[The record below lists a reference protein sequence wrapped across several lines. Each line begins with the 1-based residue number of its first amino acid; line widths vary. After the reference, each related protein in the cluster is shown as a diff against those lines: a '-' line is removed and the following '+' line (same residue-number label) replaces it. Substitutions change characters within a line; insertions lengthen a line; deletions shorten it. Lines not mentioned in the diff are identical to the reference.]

1 VSEEADVVRV
11 AVAGGGLAGLTAAL
25 RLSQRGYQVTLYDD
39 KPFLGGNAASHD
51 HVHEDVHDG
60 VYHDVYPHMYSNF
73 YLNFW
78 DIVENDLG
86 LRRDESPRTDFEA
99 RNSFKFLRPGETQ
112 YRELKNAGSLS
123 ALWGNLFSGIAPPLD
138 MYLWSYSMLDLL
150 AHDFHKRGIL
160 SQSVNGYVRS
170 RPCAT
175 ERVAA
180 LHDFVVMVIWSVH
193 STGTSVSSYRNFLLQ
208 AFGNLS
214 PLLWLLK
221 GSLETKIIQ
230 PWEKKLTDLG
240 CKIYK
245 QTRVEQITVD
255 GGRISGM
262 QVVHTDFEGQ
272 HHDVLPKGT
281 LRPADPFDYLVLAVP
296 PGPLGELAGIGEPG
310 HRIVDRLPQIAEA
323 RRLHSEPIAVL
334 DLYFKRKLKG
344 IPRENV
350 VMGDSDIDLSI
361 IDISQLWP
369 DKDMQDVTVLTLGAS
384 DYWALPSGIEEENAY
399 LMIRKLNEYVPDF
412 NPGAYWGDPDPRC
425 DIDWERSHYQSNT
438 DDVIFINQ
446 VGSWDWRPET
456 HYRAIPNLFFAGDF
470 CRNTIDM
477 ATAEAA
483 VTSGLNAAIAL
494 QEEQPVGEPI
504 GFLRPKTYP
513 DGMLRAMKLMMAP
526 SAYAAKW
533 CTTAADAASAASAG
547 KPAETVTNLVF
558 MARLPYVCAADWL
571 ETAGAFWEYVFLGG
585 RH

>member
-1 VSEEADVVRV
+1 MSEEAGAVRV

-51 HVHEDVHDG
+51 HVHDEVDDG

-78 DIVENDLG
+78 DIVQNDLG

-221 GSLETKIIQ
+221 GSLETKIIR

-240 CKIYK
+240 CKIHK
-245 QTRVEQITVD
+245 QTRVEQISVD

-262 QVVHTDFEGQ
+262 QVVDTDFEGQ
-272 HHDVLPKGT
+272 HHDVNAERHVTTRRSVRL
-281 LRPADPFDYLVLAVP
+281 
-296 PGPLGELAGIGEPG
+296 PGPRCPARPSGRAGGDRRAGTSYRRSASANRGSTAPAFGADRRAGSVFQAQAERDPARERGHGRLG
-310 HRIVDRLPQIAEA
+310 HRSERHRHLPALA
-323 RRLHSEPIAVL
+323 RRRTCRMS
-334 DLYFKRKLKG
+334 
-344 IPRENV
+344 
-350 VMGDSDIDLSI
+350 
-361 IDISQLWP
+361 
-369 DKDMQDVTVLTLGAS
+369 
-384 DYWALPSGIEEENAY
+384 PS
-399 LMIRKLNEYVPDF
+399 
-412 NPGAYWGDPDPRC
+412 
-425 DIDWERSHYQSNT
+425 
-438 DDVIFINQ
+438 
-446 VGSWDWRPET
+446 
-456 HYRAIPNLFFAGDF
+456 
-470 CRNTIDM
+470 
-477 ATAEAA
+477 
-483 VTSGLNAAIAL
+483 
-494 QEEQPVGEPI
+494 
-504 GFLRPKTYP
+504 
-513 DGMLRAMKLMMAP
+513 
-526 SAYAAKW
+526 
-533 CTTAADAASAASAG
+533 
-547 KPAETVTNLVF
+547 
-558 MARLPYVCAADWL
+558 
-571 ETAGAFWEYVFLGG
+571 
-585 RH
+585 